1 MAKVTQM
8 TGRTGKPVANQF
20 IIFDS
25 ECNDGMHTTPV
36 EYFQSYKTVI
46 AKTCFEDG
54 KRVTYLDRN
63 AWDYSVTTSKYRNQ
77 FLGCGTAEVKRRIK
91 AGTYRLADLNA

>member
-25 ECNDGMHTTPV
+25 EAT
-36 EYFQSYKTVI
+36 YFQSYRTVI

-54 KRVTYLDRN
+54 ERVTYLDRD

-77 FLGCGTAEVKRRIK
+77 FLGCDTAEVKRRIK